1 LAGRKLNLLPVEL
14 HIPQPEFNHPAELAM
29 LARLRDEGP
38 ALVEA
43 YLAKYTREGVVYIA
57 RDAAKRIFPEYNADR
72 TANNRSSDRAASA
85 LADAARRTVL
95 SHAPIPPRNIF
106 QILTG
111 CPASGKTMASTAAL
125 DASLEI
131 VYETIITS
139 LPKIEGIIQDA
150 IDLGRRPML
159 QLFYL
164 NDPRLNVRR
173 MIGRAR
179 RIGRTVPLAFM
190 ARAYVEVPA
199 YVAMLGATFQ
209 DALDIGVIDNSYEQG
224 NAIAHDSLARTL
236 AETGVYT
243 VEECLRCMDDELEQ
257 IHHRNPVPDDVLREA
272 RLR

>member
-1 LAGRKLNLLPVEL
+1 MDAEI
-14 HIPQPEFNHPAELAM
+14 HIPVPEFHHPAELAM
-29 LARLRDEGP
+29 IARLRDDGT
-38 ALVEA
+38 ALLNA
-43 YLAKYTREGVVYIA
+43 YLASYTREGVVYIA

-72 TANNRSSDRAASA
+72 TGNNRNSDRAASA

-95 SHAPIPPRNIF
+95 RRPFLPPRNIF

-139 LPKIEGIIQDA
+139 LLKVEGLIQEALDR
-150 IDLGRRPML
+150 GRRPML

-173 MIGRAR
+173 MIDRAR

-190 ARAYVEVPA
+190 AKAYVEVPV

-209 DALDIGVIDNSYEQG
+209 GALDIGVIDNSYKPG
-224 NAIAHDSLARTL
+224 HAIAHDSIARTL
-236 AETGVYT
+236 SETGVYT

-257 IHHRNPVPDDVLREA
+257 IHRRVAIPDNILREA

>member
-1 LAGRKLNLLPVEL
+1 M
-14 HIPQPEFNHPAELAM
+14 I
-29 LARLRDEGP
+29 ARLRDEGP

-43 YLAKYTREGVVYIA
+43 YLAKHTREGVVYIA

-72 TANNRSSDRAASA
+72 TANNRNSDRAASA

-95 SHAPIPPRNIF
+95 SQTPVLPRNIF

-111 CPASGKTMASTAAL
+111 CPASGKTMAATAAL
-125 DASLEI
+125 SESLEI

-139 LPKIEGIIQDA
+139 LPKVESTIQDA
-150 IDLGRRPML
+150 IDCGRRPML

-209 DALDIGVIDNSYEQG
+209 SALDIGVIDNSYDQG
-224 NAIAHDSLARTL
+224 HAIAHDSLARAL
-236 AETGVYT
+236 SETGAYT
-243 VEECLRCMDDELEQ
+243 KEECLRCMDDELEQ
-257 IHHRNPVPDDVLREA
+257 IHHRDPIPEDVLREA

>member
-1 LAGRKLNLLPVEL
+1 M
-14 HIPQPEFNHPAELAM
+14 I
-29 LARLRDEGP
+29 ARLREHGP
-38 ALVEA
+38 ALVDT

-95 SHAPIPPRNIF
+95 NQTPIAPRNIF

-111 CPASGKTMASTAAL
+111 CPASGKTMAATAVMSE
-125 DASLEI
+125 SLEI

-139 LPKIEGIIQDA
+139 LAKMDGIIREALDC
-150 IDLGRRPML
+150 GRRPML

-199 YVAMLGATFQ
+199 YVAMLGATFG

-224 NAIAHDSLARTL
+224 SAIAHNSLARAL
-236 AETGVYT
+236 SETGAYT
-243 VEECLRCMDDELEQ
+243 TEVCLRCMDDELEQ
-257 IHHRNPVPDDVLREA
+257 IHHRDSIPDDVLREA